1 MDVLLDV
8 NIVLDLC
15 VPRPAYLAAARDALA
30 LCRYHGDRVWIYTG
44 SVQTLEYSLMNELK
58 RGFVQQGIQ
67 VSTRQVAAR
76 ARALLRDFC
85 ADQQWLAALASEGD
99 VFASDDPEDEQLI
112 RALARLGNEARLLS
126 RDESLAARYPD
137 RVISPETY
145 LALDRPPRPLTF
157 IDLQAQQDRIRP
169 ALERNLHRVLHHGQ
183 YILGPE
189 IAELEAALAEY
200 VGVKHC
206 ITVASGTDSLE
217 IALRALGAG
226 AGDEIIT
233 VPFTWISSAEVIGLV
248 GARPVF
254 VDIEPASF
262 NIDVAKI
269 EAAITPR
276 TKAILPVSLFGQMPD
291 YGAINAIA
299 VRYGLPVIEDAAQSF
314 GATQHGR
321 RSGGVTTI
329 GSTSFFPAKPLG
341 CYGDGGAL
349 FTADDELAEKI
360 RAIRTHG
367 GIRRHHHPLLGMNGR
382 FDTVQA
388 AVLLAKL
395 PHFQREAEARSQIG
409 ARYTELLED
418 YRVTPRVMPGNTHVY
433 AQYTIRVAEREQVAE
448 ALKTWD
454 IPTAVYY
461 PKCLHEQPVFAG
473 LGYRWGDFPEAER
486 ASREVLSLP
495 MHPGLTEREQE
506 RIVAVLKD
514 DRRKV
519 KGE

>member
-1 MDVLLDV
+1 MDLLLDINV
-8 NIVLDLC
+8 AVDVCTKRSPFYPDADL
-15 VPRPAYLAAARDALA
+15 ALA
-30 LCRYHGDRVWIYTG
+30 KCLYEGGRLWLYAG
-44 SVQTLEYSLMNELK
+44 SVQTLEYVTRQELK
-58 RGFVQQGIQ
+58 QSQRPDSPSPSAQQL
-67 VSTRQVAAR
+67 SRQAR
-76 ARALLRDFC
+76 DLLKVFT
-85 ADQQWLAALASEGD
+85 ADKHWLATLAGEGD
-99 VFASDDPEDEQLI
+99 VFDSDDPEDEQLI
-112 RALARLGNEARLLS
+112 RALNRFPPGAIKLLT
-126 RDESLAARYPD
+126 RDQKLLDAHPGKTITPTQYCLLPMENAAL
-137 RVISPETY
+137 E
-145 LALDRPPRPLTF
+145 L
-157 IDLQAQQDRIRP
+157 IDLKAQQASIRP
-169 ALERNLHRVLHHGQ
+169 ALEEKIHRVLHHGQ

-200 VGVKHC
+200 VGVKHG

-217 IALRALGAG
+217 IALRALDVGP
-226 AGDEIIT
+226 GDEVIT

-248 GARPVF
+248 GATPVF

-299 VRYGLPVIEDAAQSF
+299 ARHGLPVIEDAAQSF

-341 CYGDGGAL
+341 GYGDGGAL
-349 FTADDELAEKI
+349 FTDDDGLAEKM

-382 FDTVQA
+382 FDTLQA

-395 PHFQREAEARSQIG
+395 PDFAGEVEARSRIG
-409 ARYTELLED
+409 ARYTERLQD
-418 YRVTPRVMPGNTHVY
+418 VCVTPQVTPGNTHVY
-433 AQYTIRVAEREQVAE
+433 AQYTIRVAERERVSA
-448 ALKTWD
+448 ALKVQG

-495 MHPGLTEREQE
+495 MHPWLTEPDQD
-506 RIVAVLKD
+506 RIISALSFCLKT
-514 DRRKV
+514 
-519 KGE
+519 

>member
-8 NIVLDLC
+8 NIVLDVC
-15 VPRPAYLAAARDALA
+15 VPRPAYLAAARDAIA
-30 LCRYHGDRVWIYTG
+30 LCRYHGDRVWVYTG
-44 SVQTLEYSLMNELK
+44 SVQTLEYNLLNELK
-58 RGFVQQGIQ
+58 RVFVRQGIQ
-67 VSTRQVAAR
+67 VSTRQVAMR
-76 ARALLRDFC
+76 ARALLQDFC
-85 ADQQWLAALASEGD
+85 SDKQWLAALAGEGD
-99 VFASDDPEDEQLI
+99 VFASDDPEDEQLL
-112 RALARLGNEARLLS
+112 RALARLGPDARLLS
-126 RDESLAARYPD
+126 RDGSLAERYPD
-137 RVISPETY
+137 QVLSPEGY
-145 LALDRPPRPLTF
+145 LAMDRPSRALEF
-157 IDLQAQQDRIRP
+157 IDLKTPQDAIR
-169 ALERNLHRVLHHGQ
+169 ADLERGIHRVLHHGQ

-200 VGVKHC
+200 VGVKHG

-217 IALRALGAG
+217 IALRALGIG
-226 AGDEIIT
+226 PGDEVIT

-248 GARPVF
+248 GARPVL

-291 YGAINAIA
+291 YGTINAIA
-299 VRYGLPVIEDAAQSF
+299 ARHGLPVIEDAAQSF

-349 FTADDELAEKI
+349 FTDDDGLAEKM

-382 FDTVQA
+382 FDSLQA

-395 PHFQREAEARSQIG
+395 PHLAAWSAARR
-409 ARYTELLED
+409 ANAAFYDAAFADVPEV
-418 YRVTPRVMPGNTHVY
+418 VTPYIDPANESIY
-433 AQYTIRVAEREQVAE
+433 NQYTLRVEKRDELQAFLKAREIGSA
-448 ALKTWD
+448 
-454 IPTAVYY
+454 IYY
-461 PKCLHEQPVFAG
+461 PLPLHLQECFAY
-473 LGYRWGDFPEAER
+473 LGYKAGQCPEAEK
-486 ASREVLSLP
+486 AATSVLSLP
-495 MHPGLTEREQE
+495 VFPELTAAQRD
-506 RIVAVLKD
+506 AVVGAV
-514 DRRKV
+514 RAFYGRA
-519 KGE
+519 